1 MRYEVIQTGA
11 GRLMIVFA
19 GWSTRPSLY
28 RGYIR
33 SGFDLMVV
41 YDYSDVEFPD
51 VDCLKEY
58 REICVVAWSF
68 GVAVAHRWLLSCP
81 DLPITRTLAV
91 NGTPWP
97 VDDRRGIPCR
107 VFGLTLR
114 TLSERSVG
122 EFRKRMFAVSDPMP
136 DFEPVGVEHL
146 RGELES
152 ISRMGVN
159 DPAREDDI
167 CVWDKV
173 IVSKSD
179 RIIPFAGQME
189 AWHGH
194 PDMTVTG
201 GAHFPD
207 WTQVMA
213 MASVDKDSVERNFS
227 HGAPTYDGAAT
238 VQRAMAAR
246 LSEIW
251 REVSSGRRIT
261 DVVEIGPGTGLFTRA
276 YLGWLRGANLEF
288 WDLAAIGDDLPGK
301 KRICDAELAVRGMA
315 DNSADAI
322 VASASVQWFN
332 SLGRYLAECG
342 RVLRPGGQVVI
353 STFGRSTFHEL
364 SGIITPAATYL
375 DADGLARL
383 TPDAMELT
391 MSDDGRTATVDF
403 ESASDLLRHMSRTGV
418 NTSSASSGNIA
429 AARSIVRQRITR
441 LTYHPVYAI
450 FTKTHPCS

>member
-107 VFGLTLR
+107 VFGLTFR

-251 REVSSGRRIT
+251 SEV
-261 DVVEIGPGTGLFTRA
+261 
-276 YLGWLRGANLEF
+276 
-288 WDLAAIGDDLPGK
+288 
-301 KRICDAELAVRGMA
+301 
-315 DNSADAI
+315 
-322 VASASVQWFN
+322 
-332 SLGRYLAECG
+332 
-342 RVLRPGGQVVI
+342 
-353 STFGRSTFHEL
+353 
-364 SGIITPAATYL
+364 
-375 DADGLARL
+375 
-383 TPDAMELT
+383 
-391 MSDDGRTATVDF
+391 
-403 ESASDLLRHMSRTGV
+403 
-418 NTSSASSGNIA
+418 
-429 AARSIVRQRITR
+429 
-441 LTYHPVYAI
+441 
-450 FTKTHPCS
+450 

>member
-238 VQRAMAAR
+238 VQRAMAGAPVGDLAR
-246 LSEIW
+246 GVIRAQDHRCGGDRSGHRTVHTRISRLASRRESRILGSGGHRRRSSRQKTDMRRRTCGTRHGRQLGRRYRGLGFGAVVQFA
-251 REVSSGRRIT
+251 REVS
-261 DVVEIGPGTGLFTRA
+261 
-276 YLGWLRGANLEF
+276 
-288 WDLAAIGDDLPGK
+288 
-301 KRICDAELAVRGMA
+301 C
-315 DNSADAI
+315 
-322 VASASVQWFN
+322 
-332 SLGRYLAECG
+332 
-342 RVLRPGGQVVI
+342 RV
-353 STFGRSTFHEL
+353 
-364 SGIITPAATYL
+364 
-375 DADGLARL
+375 
-383 TPDAMELT
+383 
-391 MSDDGRTATVDF
+391 
-403 ESASDLLRHMSRTGV
+403 RTGV
-418 NTSSASSGNIA
+418 ASGRSGGYIH
-429 AARSIVRQRITR
+429 VRTIDFPRAERHNHSCGYI
-441 LTYHPVYAI
+441 
-450 FTKTHPCS
+450 S